1 MNENYT
7 KDVQKLLKFAK
18 EEALRL
24 FHNLFLGRPRQ
35 NLAAS
40 KTRSYKVLLQE
51 LFVVE
56 VFLLQH

>member
-24 FHNLFLGRPRQ
+24 FHTYVG
-35 NLAAS
+35 S
-40 KTRSYKVLLQE
+40 EHLL
-51 LFVVE
+51 VAIVKDYN
-56 VFLLQH
+56 V